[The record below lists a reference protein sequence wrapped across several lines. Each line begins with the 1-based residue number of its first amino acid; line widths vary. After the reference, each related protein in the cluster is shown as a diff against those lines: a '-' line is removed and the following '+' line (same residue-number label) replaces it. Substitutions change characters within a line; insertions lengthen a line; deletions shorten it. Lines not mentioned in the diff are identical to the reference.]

1 MAEFQAIAQQ
11 WRFETIDFDRNGQG
25 ELFLTLSREQVNA
38 GDRPYPLAIVF
49 DQQGKILFSDI
60 DLQRRKRRWLYNLS
74 SDSKQPVS
82 MLTEIAGR
90 LELWQV
96 SSGN

>member
-1 MAEFQAIAQQ
+1 
-11 WRFETIDFDRNGQG
+11 
-25 ELFLTLSREQVNA
+25 
-38 GDRPYPLAIVF
+38 VF